1 MLQQIN
7 LFQKNDIIIL
17 LTVTKETKIIIS
29 FSHGGIIP
37 VMKEGEVASIK
48 VSLDEV
54 TKSQWCFMHESCDD
68 HEEEQE
74 EKFMPVLLN
83 AHKKKL

>member
-1 MLQQIN
+1 
-7 LFQKNDIIIL
+7 
-17 LTVTKETKIIIS
+17 
-29 FSHGGIIP
+29 
-37 VMKEGEVASIK
+37 MKEGEVASIK

-83 AHKKKL
+83 AHKKNYEVLDFLNAVNQKKMWLKRFLNANRL

>member
-1 MLQQIN
+1 
-7 LFQKNDIIIL
+7 
-17 LTVTKETKIIIS
+17 
-29 FSHGGIIP
+29 
-37 VMKEGEVASIK
+37 MKEGEVASIK

-83 AHKKKL
+83 AHKKTMKFWIS